1 MSSMAKQKA
10 FVTQFFEKLHKFEW
24 AMNIWSRWANAEMN
38 KPSLFWGTKTI
49 PAQIDTDT
57 LMYLGQLES

>member
-38 KPSLFWGTKTI
+38 KSSLFWETKTI
-49 PAQIDTDT
+49 PAQIAT
-57 LMYLGQLES
+57 L

>member
-24 AMNIWSRWANAEMN
+24 AMNIWSRLVNAERN
-38 KPSLFWGTKTI
+38 KSSLFWGTKTI
-49 PAQIDTDT
+49 RSHIAADT
-57 LMYLGQLES
+57 LMYFEQLES